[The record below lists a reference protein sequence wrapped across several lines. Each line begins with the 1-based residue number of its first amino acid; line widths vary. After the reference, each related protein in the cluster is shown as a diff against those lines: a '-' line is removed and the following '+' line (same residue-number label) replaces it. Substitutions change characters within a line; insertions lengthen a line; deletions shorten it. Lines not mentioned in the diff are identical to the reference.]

1 MGLDHMGQ
9 GTILTLILLIL
20 TVAAAV
26 KIILSLKE
34 LLGGRCHAKLF
45 FFLSH
50 LSLCQ
55 EKCYLSLFY
64 RRGNQGLELRS
75 SGFRITELAN

>member
-9 GTILTLILLIL
+9 STILTLILLIL

-45 FFLSH
+45 FFFISFILMSR
-50 LSLCQ
+50 
-55 EKCYLSLFY
+55 KVLFIPVLQK
-64 RRGNQGLELRS
+64 RKPRLR
-75 SGFRITELAN
+75 AKK